1 MTGDNTLLL
10 DIGNTRIKW
19 AWLSTA
25 GLEHTGSVVHAGL
38 DLRTHAGTVWGKG
51 ATPIRIMVSNVA
63 GAEVQARLSEITVAL
78 WQREPEFVCAQTSAG
93 GVSNGYAEPGTLGVD
108 RWLALIAA
116 RSHTADAVCVI
127 DCGTAITLDT
137 LMDDGDHVGG
147 IILPGLALMQRALR
161 DHTQLIAADVNQA
174 PYPLTPYARS
184 TSAAAQLGALYAVV
198 GAIERAVADTEAA
211 LGTEV
216 SRIITGGDAQAVLA
230 HLSSHYQHQPD
241 LVLQGLAIIAGERS

>member
-38 DLRTHAGTVWGKG
+38 DLRAHARTVWGAV
-51 ATPIRIMVSNVA
+51 ATPARIVASNVA
-63 GAEVQARLSEITVAL
+63 GAEVQARLSEVTVAL
-78 WQREPEFVCAQTSAG
+78 WAREPEFISAQANAF
-93 GVSNGYAEPGTLGVD
+93 GVVSGYTTPAQLGAD

-116 RSHTADAVCVI
+116 RSHTTDTVCVI
-127 DCGTAITLDT
+127 DCGTAITIDT
-137 LMDDGDHVGG
+137 LMDDGYHAGG
-147 IILPGLALMQRALR
+147 LILPGLGLMQRALC
-161 DHTQLIAADVNQA
+161 DHTQLIATDVTQA
-174 PYPLTPYARS
+174 PCPLTPYARS
-184 TSAAAQLGALYAVV
+184 TGAAVQLGALYAVV

-230 HLSSHYQHQPD
+230 HLSGHYQHQPD
-241 LVLQGLAIIAGERS
+241 LVLQGLAIVAGERS

>member
-25 GLEHTGSVVHAGL
+25 GLEHTGSVIHAGP
-38 DLRTHAGTVWGKG
+38 DLRAHAGAAWGAV
-51 ATPIRIMVSNVA
+51 ATPARIVVSNVA
-63 GAEVQARLSEITVAL
+63 GAEIQARLSEVTVAL
-78 WQREPEFVCAQTSAG
+78 WQREPEFVCTQASAG
-93 GVSNGYAEPGTLGVD
+93 GVSNGYAEPGTLGTD

-137 LMDDGDHVGG
+137 LMDDGAHAGG
-147 IILPGLALMQRALR
+147 IILPGLGLMQRALC
-161 DHTQLIAADVNQA
+161 DHTQLIATDVNV

-184 TSAAAQLGALYAVV
+184 TSAAVQLGALYAVV
-198 GAIERAVADTEAA
+198 GSIERAVADTEAA
-211 LGTEV
+211 LGAAV
-216 SRIITGGDAQAVLA
+216 SRIITGGNAQAVLA
-230 HLSSHYQHQPD
+230 HLSGHYQHQPD
-241 LVLQGLAIIAGERS
+241 LVLQGLAIIARERS

>member
-1 MTGDNTLLL
+1 MNRDNILLL

-38 DLRTHAGTVWGKG
+38 DLRAHADAVWGKV
-51 ATPIRIMVSNVA
+51 ATPARIVASNVA
-63 GAEVQARLSEITVAL
+63 GAEVRARLSEVTQAL
-78 WQREPEFVCAQTSAG
+78 WQREPELVCAQASAC
-93 GVSNGYAEPGTLGVD
+93 GVSNGYAEPGTLGAD

-116 RSHTADAVCVI
+116 RSHTSNAVCVI

-147 IILPGLALMQRALR
+147 IILPGLALMQRAVC
-161 DHTQLIAADVNQA
+161 DHTQLIATDVAQA
-174 PYPLTPYARS
+174 PYPLTPHARS
-184 TSAAAQLGALYAVV
+184 THAAVQCGALYAVV

-230 HLSSHYQHQPD
+230 HLNGHYQHQPD
-241 LVLQGLAIIAGERS
+241 LVLQGLAIVAGERS